1 MLRKTQH
8 AFASTTNED
17 DIGKKKKCRPPL
29 FGFIFAGIIL
39 SGGRLLG
46 GHVLPQD
53 WSLGNHCS
61 GLKVQ

>member
-53 WSLGNHCS
+53 
-61 GLKVQ
+61 